1 MFFIRGNR
9 KHQKNE
15 KVKQTGKLFQK
26 IIKNYMAINIH
37 LYSNIYLWVFIS
49 IDETKSNMEAHQHEN
64 LITALE
70 RY

>member
-1 MFFIRGNR
+1 
-9 KHQKNE
+9 
-15 KVKQTGKLFQK
+15 
-26 IIKNYMAINIH
+26 MAINIH